1 MSKTFAVLLEVVDW
15 LVSLAVAVGVT
26 WLAWTFVPPQFNPW
40 VAVTAAVVLGGACVW
55 DAIYAVRDMAQA
67 VRRWRLA
74 RKAGQ
79 S

>member
-15 LVSLAVAVGVT
+15 LVNLAVAVGIT

-40 VAVTAAVVLGGACVW
+40 VTIAAAVVLGGVWVW
-55 DAIYAVRDMAQA
+55 DTVYAASEVARA

-74 RKAGQ
+74 RKAGR